1 LNVGNY
7 VKRAFGFIA
16 RLVSTDLSG
25 YGVLD
30 IATRRLALTA
40 TPMALPFF

>member
-1 LNVGNY
+1 LNAGNY
-7 VKRAFGFIA
+7 VERTFGFIA

-30 IATRRLALTA
+30 IATRQPALTV
-40 TPMALPFF
+40 TQGMPLF